1 MDGDGF
7 DQGGIVEFIYLFIFG
22 AGRGFRGNK
31 FGRGDSYIDYLRRCF
46 RKNGAGPA
54 MEIYARMIA
63 VMVGG
68 TRKRLDG
75 SMNMNAYWMEF
86 V

>member
-1 MDGDGF
+1 M
-7 DQGGIVEFIYLFIFG
+7 EFIFLVRVG
-22 AGRGFRGNK
+22 GSGVRG
-31 FGRGDSYIDYLRRCF
+31 FGRGDSYIDYLGRGF

-54 MEIYARMIA
+54 MEIYEKMIA